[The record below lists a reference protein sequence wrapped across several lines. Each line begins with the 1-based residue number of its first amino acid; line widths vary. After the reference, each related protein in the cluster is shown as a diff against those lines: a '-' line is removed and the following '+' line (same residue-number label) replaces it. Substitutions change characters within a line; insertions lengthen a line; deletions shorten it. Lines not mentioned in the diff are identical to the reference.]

1 MWHRLHLHRHLGPR
15 PHPLHRQEELLGQVS
30 CDWSTPGHLSS
41 DWLSYHSSLH
51 ETGHNFGCHHD
62 RDNGD
67 NSHYEYGYG
76 WLIGL

>member
-1 MWHRLHLHRHLGPR
+1 M
-15 PHPLHRQEELLGQVS
+15 S

-76 WLIGL
+76 WLIGV